1 MPKLSNSFGKVEMY
15 VSENKMTE
23 DIELIDEKIKDMKK
37 RKELYEIE
45 KDTYMVESDEEYL
58 VDEITPQ
65 VFDDEDE

>member
-1 MPKLSNSFGKVEMY
+1 
-15 VSENKMTE
+15 MTE